1 MPESKEFP
9 ISIGA
14 VEAQWDEK
22 NKNYTVDIS
31 FNRGGS
37 AEYVMD
43 EDQLSDFESNPTGKH
58 YNSNIRLS

>member
-14 VEAQWDEK
+14 VEAQWDEE
-22 NKNYTVDIS
+22 NENYVVDIS
-31 FNRGGS
+31 FIRGGS

-43 EDQLSDFESNPTGKH
+43 EDQLADFESTPTGKY
-58 YNSNIRLS
+58 YNKNIRLS

>member
-14 VEAQWDEK
+14 VEAQWDEE
-22 NKNYTVDIS
+22 NENYTVDIS

-43 EDQLSDFESNPTGKH
+43 EDQLSDFESNPTGKY